1 MHLAGWYLDFRIVMP
16 PFFEQEIVQI
26 INANRERFQVVQSAR
41 RLKNGKFFSVTDKP
55 VRSRE
60 RASESVSSGF
70 ISLMDTLNFTNE
82 IKWKVSSTISTLTS
96 VFAVE
101 YWRNRYQRMNKERF
115 LAANA
120 MALVTHTIVSPSLPA
135 DSL

>member
-1 MHLAGWYLDFRIVMP
+1 MSWYKNLFGKGKQIEKSKSFAALEMENALDKAKNQ
-16 PFFEQEIVQI
+16 QEIFQI

-82 IKWKVSSTISTLTS
+82 IKWQVSSRLNNWFNSKPSAGYNEL
-96 VFAVE
+96 AV
-101 YWRNRYQRMNKERF
+101 
-115 LAANA
+115 
-120 MALVTHTIVSPSLPA
+120 
-135 DSL
+135 

>member
-1 MHLAGWYLDFRIVMP
+1 MSWYNNLFGKGKQTEKPKSYAALEI
-16 PFFEQEIVQI
+16 ENALEKAQNQQEIVQI

-70 ISLMDTLNFTNE
+70 ISLMDKLNVTNE
-82 IKWKVSSTISTLTS
+82 IKWQISSRFKNWLNSNPRPGYTE
-96 VFAVE
+96 VAV
-101 YWRNRYQRMNKERF
+101 
-115 LAANA
+115 
-120 MALVTHTIVSPSLPA
+120 
-135 DSL
+135 

>member
-1 MHLAGWYLDFRIVMP
+1 MSWYKNLFGKGKQIEKSKSFAALEMEDALDKAKNQ
-16 PFFEQEIVQI
+16 QEIFQI

-82 IKWKVSSTISTLTS
+82 IKWQVSSRLNNWFNSKPS
-96 VFAVE
+96 PGYNEVAV
-101 YWRNRYQRMNKERF
+101 
-115 LAANA
+115 
-120 MALVTHTIVSPSLPA
+120 
-135 DSL
+135 